1 MALLIYMTSIPI
13 IADGLVRSME
23 AQYHSPSK
31 INGDV
36 IITLAGGSTADT
48 PSIAGLG
55 HPSGET
61 AGRIITAAAL
71 HQRYHLPII
80 IAGGQVNEGSGV
92 ESEISKQSLV
102 AIGISEEDII
112 IENKSRST
120 MENAKYVKQII
131 DAKGF
136 SLPILVTSAIHMP
149 RSVQHFDNQNITV
162 IPYPAAFLTSKKTYL
177 EIGMFL
183 PSSNAVNKTGYV
195 LREYAGLFLLKKLGI
210 SM

>member
-1 MALLIYMTSIPI
+1 MTQNLRQVLRTNFAVLYAFISPPGIWVVLLLIFTYISFDKSYKLPIFCGAMALLIYITSIPI

-23 AQYHSPSK
+23 AQYHPPSE

-36 IITLAGGSTADT
+36 IIMLAGGSTADT

-61 AGRIITAAAL
+61 AGRMITAAAL

-92 ESEISKQSLV
+92 ESEISKKSLV
-102 AIGISEEDII
+102 AIGISKDII

-120 MENAKYVKQII
+120 MENAKY
-131 DAKGF
+131 
-136 SLPILVTSAIHMP
+136 P
-149 RSVQHFDNQNITV
+149 
-162 IPYPAAFLTSKKTYL
+162 
-177 EIGMFL
+177 L
-183 PSSNAVNKTGYV
+183 PSS
-195 LREYAGLFLLKKLGI
+195 LFDQQKDL
-210 SM
+210 S